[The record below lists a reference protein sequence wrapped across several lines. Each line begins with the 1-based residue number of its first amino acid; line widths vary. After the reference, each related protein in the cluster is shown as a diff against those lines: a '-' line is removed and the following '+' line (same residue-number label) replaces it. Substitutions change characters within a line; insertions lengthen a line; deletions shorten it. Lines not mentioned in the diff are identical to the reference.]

1 MIRKHTRSM
10 SRRNESAHIPSVNR
24 GSITVEDD
32 GKNLLTVAQ
41 EICDAFGE
49 EWLYATCRVDMSRA
63 EICIDC
69 ALADGFEEEYIGK
82 IGYIGSDTW
91 EFHNALTG
99 DVKIFQCEFPSGDD
113 IFREYDVDLMTRIG
127 FFSIEESRNRV
138 MRRNRRR

>member
-1 MIRKHTRSM
+1 MIRKHTRRM
-10 SRRNESAHIPSVNR
+10 IRRNESASIPYVER
-24 GSITVEDD
+24 GLITVEDD

-49 EWLYATCRVDMSRA
+49 ESLYVTCRVDMSRA

-69 ALADGFEEEYIGK
+69 ATADGFSDEYIGK
-82 IGYIGSDTW
+82 IGYIGNDAW

-99 DVKIFQCEFPSGDD
+99 DVKTLRCEFPYGDD
-113 IFREYDVDLMTRIG
+113 IFREYDVDLMTRNG
-127 FFSIEESRNRV
+127 FYSTEESRNRV